1 MNWQGTYSVYFVI
14 NCAPLAFSNDAQW
27 LVPIFLISGFLLCLL
42 YFVQQLLHTL
52 LKLRQANILA
62 LFVLIAFCCVQLLPS
77 PKEAF
82 YWASGG
88 IMYTGFFSGMLL
100 LLGMVLRFYT
110 IPHKRA
116 IWFDLSTIISFI
128 VAGGNYPTA
137 LIQCEI
143 LFVLMMMAFFGG
155 GYVQKQLFSL
165 LPTFLASIAGLL
177 INVLAPGNQIRMAAN
192 GLEHANSLFK
202 TIDISF
208 VISFDYAQK
217 WLSPTLVLCLF
228 AAIPICYDMIVHST
242 LKFPLPLL
250 FTAISLAVYCS
261 AFAPISST
269 WASVAGRY
277 ENVAYY
283 TYVLF
288 LFMNVFYYVGWITR
302 KTEEILAWFSVKA
315 DNWNAAITATLKKCF
330 VPAAFLFCIVIFV
343 QSYPVIRN
351 LPGFSSSYPYTFLQA
366 TKELLTGRAQMY
378 HDEYLQRVAILTDS
392 DVQDVILPT
401 YTNAPEILYVSEITE
416 DPSYGTNQ
424 DMARFYHKNSVR
436 IAAIE
441 NGS

>member
-1 MNWQGTYSVYFVI
+1 MEAVHNAVRQIFNIKRLSVREKLAIVMLFAFLISIIPLFIVGLYTVPSPADDYAECSAVHFGIEQGKSFVEILKDLYNVIYQRYMNWQGTYSVYFVI

-143 LFVLMMMAFFGG
+143 LFVLMMMAFLGEG
-155 GYVQKQLFSL
+155 MSRNNFSL
-165 LPTFLASIAGLL
+165 
-177 INVLAPGNQIRMAAN
+177 
-192 GLEHANSLFK
+192 
-202 TIDISF
+202 
-208 VISFDYAQK
+208 
-217 WLSPTLVLCLF
+217 
-228 AAIPICYDMIVHST
+228 CY
-242 LKFPLPLL
+242 L
-250 FTAISLAVYCS
+250 
-261 AFAPISST
+261 
-269 WASVAGRY
+269 
-277 ENVAYY
+277 
-283 TYVLF
+283 
-288 LFMNVFYYVGWITR
+288 
-302 KTEEILAWFSVKA
+302 
-315 DNWNAAITATLKKCF
+315 
-330 VPAAFLFCIVIFV
+330 
-343 QSYPVIRN
+343 
-351 LPGFSSSYPYTFLQA
+351 
-366 TKELLTGRAQMY
+366 
-378 HDEYLQRVAILTDS
+378 
-392 DVQDVILPT
+392 
-401 YTNAPEILYVSEITE
+401 
-416 DPSYGTNQ
+416 
-424 DMARFYHKNSVR
+424 RF
-436 IAAIE
+436 
-441 NGS
+441 